1 MPWYCLVQ
9 NTQLTPTLA
18 KGSAT
23 YQTRHTSLSPDSL
36 SSMRVCF
43 LDPCP
48 SPQIISQLG
57 HETAVGTQ
65 PEFTKLIGFHE
76 IVSGHFV
83 ETDRF

>member
-1 MPWYCLVQ
+1 
-9 NTQLTPTLA
+9 
-18 KGSAT
+18 
-23 YQTRHTSLSPDSL
+23 
-36 SSMRVCF
+36 MRVCF